1 VESEELVEEEEEN
14 EEEEEHMEG
23 ESQHVDLS
31 EEVLDVAGC
40 QTLDEHAASL
50 QPEIG
55 AVLATLDNLETL
67 HQRQEEVVD
76 GILRSPM
83 ATMESPLLP
92 EVEDQ
97 GEPMPEPSEEQSSE
111 EIICHESEDWP
122 PELRP
127 APPPSSEE
135 ESVDWPP
142 ELRPAPLPSPE
153 EVEEHMEEEPKE
165 AKRKAYGSAE
175 RLKEHAKRARE
186 AGQRCED
193 LKKAD
198 QAAKMSEEAAL
209 KACKKA
215 LQRTRKARDAAEERV
230 EACWAAGQAGLAGDV
245 AHHQVEKFGEAAQWL
260 LQACKCIEHGPEAPS
275 LSSDDD
281 AE

>member
-1 VESEELVEEEEEN
+1 
-14 EEEEEHMEG
+14 M
-23 ESQHVDLS
+23 
-31 EEVLDVAGC
+31 
-40 QTLDEHAASL
+40 
-50 QPEIG
+50 
-55 AVLATLDNLETL
+55 
-67 HQRQEEVVD
+67 
-76 GILRSPM
+76 
-83 ATMESPLLP
+83 
-92 EVEDQ
+92 
-97 GEPMPEPSEEQSSE
+97 
-111 EIICHESEDWP
+111 
-122 PELRP
+122 
-127 APPPSSEE
+127 
-135 ESVDWPP
+135 
-142 ELRPAPLPSPE
+142 
-153 EVEEHMEEEPKE
+153 
-165 AKRKAYGSAE
+165 
-175 RLKEHAKRARE
+175 KEHAKRARE